1 MRLVLVMIIGLSAI
15 IAAGCKTTADAP
27 AEETQT
33 EERAAMQIVDGIE
46 GRVVHMDLEGGF
58 YGIQT
63 EAGDKYMPINLA
75 DEYKVDGLAIV
86 FKVKPRP
93 DVMTITM
100 WGTTVEITEITR
112 K

>member
-1 MRLVLVMIIGLSAI
+1 MRLIFILMIGLSAI
-15 IAAGCKTTADAP
+15 IAPGCKTTADAP

-33 EERAAMQIVDGIE
+33 EEMPAMQIVDGIE
-46 GRVVHMDLEGGF
+46 GTVVHMGLEGGF

-75 DEYKVDGLAIV
+75 DEYKEDGLEII

-100 WGTTVEITEITR
+100 WGTTVEIIEIAR
-112 K
+112 R